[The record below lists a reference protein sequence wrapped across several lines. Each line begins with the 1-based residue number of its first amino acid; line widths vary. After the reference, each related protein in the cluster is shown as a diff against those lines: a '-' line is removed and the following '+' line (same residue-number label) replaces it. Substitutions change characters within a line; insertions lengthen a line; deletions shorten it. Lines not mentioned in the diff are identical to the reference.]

1 MTSTPRSQDGSRAP
15 ASPATE
21 PARGWTVAARP
32 VDDPVSAMLL
42 REYLVD
48 VADRY
53 YRLHEERDSTPEE
66 IEQALAEMPSDDLA
80 PPRGVFLLAHHE
92 GELAGCAGVRLMDGR
107 TAGPERAA
115 ELKRVYVRPA
125 KRGLGGGA
133 ALLAAVE
140 TAAGELGAER
150 IALDTRLD
158 LVEARALYARHGYR
172 EVPPFTEGPYAEVWM
187 AKELG

>member
-1 MTSTPRSQDGSRAP
+1 MTSTPRAHPGSPASACPAP
-15 ASPATE
+15 SASPASS
-21 PARGWTVAARP
+21 AWTVAARP
-32 VDDPVSAMLL
+32 VDDPVSAVLL

-53 YRLHEERDSTPEE
+53 YRLHEGRDSTPEE
-66 IEQALAEMPSDDLA
+66 IERALAEIPSDDLA
-80 PPRGVFLLAHHE
+80 PPHGVFLMARHE
-92 GELAGCAGVRLMDGR
+92 GELAGCAGLRLMDPR
-107 TAGPERAA
+107 TA

-140 TAAGELGAER
+140 AAAAGLGAGR